1 MSNKDLEN
9 LHNKMHNILVEVE
22 IALDTNTYPDWLVV
36 KDRLLESLEL
46 VKKLER
52 DQIWNKLGGKK

>member
-22 IALDTNTYPDWLVV
+22 IALDTNTYPDWSVV